1 MNASKPATRA
11 SSSRPRREG
20 AGRRSRAHSPSDEDK
35 RPQLASSKHK
45 KKPSAARAK
54 KPDPVRAS
62 QPDPFNARTRR
73 RQGLTGTPARGNTPA
88 RKSQASARTRKCFE
102 PVTVTR
108 VLRACNAM
116 SLTHRCVA
124 CVLGLHQAAYDSD
137 GDTEPMSDA
146 DEAAD
151 ALGNEEFRCS
161 PVIKLILGGGAK
173 KVASCPPAATL
184 EVTLKYLR
192 FCAFDDDRGISDISY
207 DELLHTTVWELQSAA
222 VSQLSMLWPHNELL
236 KLWKEHLPSTQD
248 IRDGDTLYLRR
259 GPADSRLV
267 THLFVGIKGAMLEW
281 VTSGQHLCRWMANIA
296 AAAVAAGDSAPEF
309 LFCLRAPPP
318 LPPPPAVRP
327 TIVEREQ
334 SGRGPGR
341 PAAQPKR
348 VSFELSVGTKQIG
361 QLGAPKFMR
370 TNDAVKQVVVD
381 WEHVPGHTVSPV
393 QSQFSSLQKFT
404 VWQFTVCLPFLT

>member
-1 MNASKPATRA
+1 
-11 SSSRPRREG
+11 
-20 AGRRSRAHSPSDEDK
+20 
-35 RPQLASSKHK
+35 
-45 KKPSAARAK
+45 
-54 KPDPVRAS
+54 
-62 QPDPFNARTRR
+62 
-73 RQGLTGTPARGNTPA
+73 
-88 RKSQASARTRKCFE
+88 
-102 PVTVTR
+102 
-108 VLRACNAM
+108 
-116 SLTHRCVA
+116 
-124 CVLGLHQAAYDSD
+124 
-137 GDTEPMSDA
+137 MSDV

-267 THLFVGIKGAMLEW
+267 THLFVGIKA
-281 VTSGQHLCRWMANIA
+281 R
-296 AAAVAAGDSAPEF
+296 DSAPEF